1 MLEALRSSALYE
13 LKHIRNSWYKIMLLT
28 LIPLSLAILI
38 ISIFGRGVVYKI
50 PVVVVDNDH
59 SKLSRLFTTHL
70 DSSPT
75 MDITYRVSSTKE
87 ALSLVQSAKAYT
99 AIIIPHDFEKS
110 VMLHLQPKIT
120 AMINTQYILIGKII
134 TADLTSIV
142 MKSSAEIEYIK
153 SLADTQNSSISIAKV
168 APIGIQITPFFNT
181 YKNYFYFLV
190 SALIP
195 AIWQIFIVI
204 TMLIAIGGMT
214 KEHRLGE
221 FFKDRRHTLAKLI
234 GLALPYTVIY
244 TLWGVVFLLYLYSQW
259 SFQGSFTVL
268 IFALFLTV
276 IAYQSV
282 ALLLFVTGFDYAKS
296 LSLGAVYTAPA
307 FAFLG
312 ITFPIYSMNDFA
324 LLWRDILP
332 LSHYLQIQISQA
344 NYGADIWLESDRLM
358 ILASFLIVLIPVVL
372 RFKSYLSKEIL

>member
-1 MLEALRSSALYE
+1 MLDALIGSALYE
-13 LKHIRNSWYKIMLLT
+13 FKDIRGSWYKLLLLT
-28 LIPLSLAILI
+28 LVPLSLAIVI
-38 ISIFGRGVVYKI
+38 ISIFGGGVVHKMPI
-50 PVVVVDNDH
+50 VLVDNDH
-59 SKLSRLFTTHL
+59 SKLSRLFATHL
-70 DSSPT
+70 DASPT
-75 MDITYRVSSTKE
+75 MDISYRVTSAKE
-87 ALSLVQSAKAYT
+87 GIALVQSTKAYGL
-99 AIIIPHDFEKS
+99 IIIPNGFEKG
-110 VMLHLQPKIT
+110 VMLHLQPQIT
-120 AMINTQYILIGKII
+120 AMLNTQYILIGKII
-134 TADLTSIV
+134 TSDLTSIG
-142 MKSSAEIEYIK
+142 MKSAAEIDYVQ
-153 SLADTQNSSISIAKV
+153 SLAHTQNSTASLATV

-195 AIWQIFIVI
+195 AIWQILIVI

-214 KEHRLGE
+214 KERRLGE
-221 FFKDRRHTLAKLI
+221 FFKDRRYTLAKLI
-234 GLALPYTVIY
+234 GLALPYTLIY
-244 TLWGVVFLLYLYSQW
+244 TLWGIIFLLYLYSQW

-282 ALLLFVTGFDYAKS
+282 ALLLFVTGFDYARS

-324 LLWRDILP
+324 LAWRDILP

-344 NYGADIWLESDRLM
+344 NYGADIWLESGRLM
-358 ILASFLIVLIPVVL
+358 ILASFLVVLIPVVI
-372 RFKSYLSKEIL
+372 RFKSYLSKEVL

>member
-1 MLEALRSSALYE
+1 
-13 LKHIRNSWYKIMLLT
+13 MLLT
-28 LIPLSLAILI
+28 LIPLALAILI
-38 ISIFGRGVVYKI
+38 ISIFGRGVVHKI
-50 PVVVVDNDH
+50 PIVVVDNDH

-75 MDITYRVSSTKE
+75 MDIKYRVTSTKE

-142 MKSSAEIEYIK
+142 MKSSAEIEYMK

-195 AIWQIFIVI
+195 AIWQILIVI

-282 ALLLFVTGFDYAKS
+282 ALLLFVTGFDYARS

-344 NYGADIWLESDRLM
+344 NYGADIWLEGNRLM

>member
-344 NYGADIWLESDRLM
+344 NYGADIWLEGNRLM